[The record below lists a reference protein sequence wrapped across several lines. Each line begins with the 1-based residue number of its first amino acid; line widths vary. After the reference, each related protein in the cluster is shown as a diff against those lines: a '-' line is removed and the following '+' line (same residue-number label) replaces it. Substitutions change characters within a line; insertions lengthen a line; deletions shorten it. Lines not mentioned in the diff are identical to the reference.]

1 VAAALDDLYGRYAEL
16 AIRVGVNLAP
26 GQDVLVNAFVEHA
39 PMARAL
45 TRAAYA
51 AGARY
56 VDVWYWDQHAKLARL
71 ELAPEE
77 TLSFVPPWLEE
88 RAERLEARHGA
99 MISVR
104 GDPDPDL
111 FGGIDGRRAGL
122 DRMPVIKANLPIVHR
137 EQVNWTIIACPTPG
151 WARTVFGEPDVE
163 RLAQALSFAARLD
176 EPDPVAAWDAHAN
189 TLRQRAQAIE
199 GRRFDAVRFRGPGT
213 DLLVGLHPR
222 SLWRS
227 AGASSINGRRTIVNL
242 PTEETFTTPDA
253 RRTEGTVRATR
264 DLALR
269 GTTVRGL
276 ELRFSGGRV
285 VEVKADAGA
294 DVVRRELE
302 LDDGAARL
310 GEVAL
315 VDRASRV
322 GQTGLTF
329 YETLLDENATCHI
342 AYGAAYPNALD
353 GAKGW
358 TVEERHERGCNVSA
372 VHTDFM
378 IGGPEVE
385 VDGLDA
391 DGRAV
396 PVIRDDTWVLQ

>member
-1 VAAALDDLYGRYAEL
+1 VAAALDELYGAYAEL
-16 AIRVGVNLAP
+16 AVRVGVNLEP

-39 PMARAL
+39 PMVRSL
-45 TRAAYA
+45 VRAAYA

-71 ELAPEE
+71 ESAPEE
-77 TLSFVPPWLEE
+77 TLSFVPAWLEE

-137 EQVNWTIIACPTPG
+137 ERVNWTIIACPTPG
-151 WARTVFGEPDVE
+151 WAQMVFGEPDVE

-189 TLRQRAQAIE
+189 TLRRRAEAIE
-199 GRRFDAVRFRGPGT
+199 GRHFDALRFRGPGT
-213 DLLVGLHPR
+213 DLLVGLHPQSR
-222 SLWRS
+222 WRS

-285 VEVKADAGA
+285 VDVTADAGA
-294 DVVRRELE
+294 DVVQRELE
-302 LDDGAARL
+302 LDDGASRL

-342 AYGAAYPNALD
+342 AYGAAYPNALG
-353 GAKGW
+353 GAKEW
-358 TVEERHERGCNVSA
+358 TVEERQERGCNVSA

-396 PVIRDDTWVLQ
+396 PVIRDDTWVLE